1 MNNAFYTTAAVPAAN
16 ARVGR
21 AVQKFVSYLLIALM
35 ALSGSF
41 SIPIASPYTTVN
53 VTQTIGGTI
62 SADVETA
69 EPGDTVTGTISA
81 ENGYDIATVRVE
93 TGSGYFLADI
103 NESGTA
109 FSFKMPA
116 DAKGVN
122 IAAHYMSTTVWDGS
136 VDVSWYDPSASEY
149 SIGTPAELA
158 GLAALVN
165 GRVDA
170 DTPSYMIK
178 GNASYIKSKANANV
192 MLVGAGGG
200 NVSDTVYTSD
210 VDFAYKTVRLTAD
223 LDMGGVYTGGKWSGP
238 NYTPVGGKFSMD
250 TDMVNGDSYVIDT
263 RFNGVFDGQGH
274 TVNNIYC
281 QRYSDKGFPY
291 SMAVGLVGFLG
302 GKSDI
307 SGGTSDF
314 KDGWQ
319 PAVRNVVVGEGYIRG
334 RRMVGGVVGRVGAT
348 NNGIIIENC
357 ANRASVSNTDA
368 KGVGGILGS
377 ASGKGVIRNCY
388 NTGTISTTYSCP
400 AGGIV
405 GANSGVDVYNCY
417 NVGKIDSN
425 GAHKGRGIGGHDSGS
440 YTVNN
445 CYTLPDCDDDADS
458 KGYYKGSSRKIE
470 VNVAQ
475 VSAAQLKSSSILAS
489 LNANGN
495 IFTTEGGKNSGYP
508 ILYFEAAGYSA
519 GAGNFKITVTQ
530 SSGGTISADCDG
542 TASPGKVINLKA
554 VPDAGYKLEC
564 FTVNGTKINGSFF
577 TASGDANVAGVFKQ
591 IKTVKLSVPSNND
604 YSLVVTA
611 TGYIVENGV
620 MKNVK
625 NHPVYNG
632 ASIMEDTVLFARA
645 AVYSDAT
652 PSDKSKEYTGTFT
665 YAASNTTTLSLGK
678 FKVDGSGDISLTV
691 TPQVRETSWISA
703 GNTKWYEAK
712 KVKYTINT
720 YQELAGLASLVN
732 EQKLSFEGKT
742 IELGSDISLAE
753 GDRVWTPIGSSASS
767 PFKGT
772 FDGKG
777 HVIGA
782 LRSDSG
788 TKSYSGLFGFCSGAT
803 IKNLTVRGTSSSS
816 AGMSYAG
823 GIASYAQGGSFENC
837 VNRVAVT
844 AAGDYAGGIVS
855 YTVGGVKITG
865 CHNYAEITGKTG
877 VGGIAGVC
885 ESAEDKIENCV
896 NIGAV
901 SSKGTGLS
909 GTGGIVG
916 KLTGTAAGCINAGAV
931 SGSDRYVGG
940 IAGYTNGRKTSA
952 IENCQNAGQIT
963 SVSSAEQSGLGGVV
977 GFAQFGTYNNCSNTG
992 KVTAGAGYK
1001 SGNTGGI
1008 IGRTGNEPALSA
1020 ASDCVYETS
1029 SASSAAAGGSYEGIA
1044 AQTGVPAAA
1053 YTEIADPGDP
1063 AAGAGTSGSAG
1074 AARVSEICGGITLA
1088 SGSYYLMNHAAG
1100 QLDIAP
1106 GANVT
1111 LIGTDRMLGALTVKV
1126 GDGASLTLRDVK
1138 YTGDDILLQ
1147 FSGRGNLVLAGNSSI
1162 IGLSDEG
1169 ENKVPTVYA
1178 AGDLAISGTGALYLE
1193 SGRGNAAMKIASG
1206 KTLTVNSGLLSIY
1219 KAGLLGSEGGA
1230 LFANGATVNIRGG
1243 SVEGRTDSDN
1253 VSVISATSVNISG
1266 GSVNL
1271 RAEKSPK
1278 AIDASKVNVTGG
1290 TLRARGNS
1298 GNSASVKKAYYSAQ
1312 SIPNLVGNAK
1322 FYSET
1327 GAYKTVKATTQKITV
1342 DGVAVD
1348 MEVYN
1353 IDGNNYFKLRD
1364 MAALMAGT
1372 KSEFSVDF
1380 NGDMK
1385 SMYTI
1390 KGEKYKSAGGEL
1402 LTGTDKSSKCS
1413 PSSWVLFV
1421 NGNLVSCKVYNIGGN
1436 NFFKLRDMSSAF
1448 GFTADYNANTRTVI
1462 IKS

>member
-1 MNNAFYTTAAVPAAN
+1 MNNSFNTAAVPA
-16 ARVGR
+16 GR
-21 AVQKFVSYLLIALM
+21 ARTSRALQKFIAYLLIALM
-35 ALSGSF
+35 ALSGTY
-41 SIPIASPYTTVN
+41 SIPIGMPYTALN
-53 VTQTIGGTI
+53 VVQTTGGTI
-62 SADVETA
+62 SVDAKTAD
-69 EPGDTVTGTISA
+69 PGETVTGTISA
-81 ENGYDIATVRVE
+81 ENGYDIATVRIE
-93 TGSGYFLADI
+93 TGSSYFFADI
-103 NESGTA
+103 NASETG

-116 DAKGVN
+116 NAKGVN
-122 IAAHYMSTTVWDGS
+122 IVAHYMSTSVWDGS
-136 VDVSWYDPSASEY
+136 VDVSWYDPAASSY
-149 SIGTPAELA
+149 NISQPAELA
-158 GLAALVN
+158 GLAALIN

-210 VDFAYKTVRLTAD
+210 IDFAYKTVYLTAD
-223 LDMGGVYTGGKWSGP
+223 LDMGGVYSGGKWSGP

-274 TVNNIYC
+274 TVKNIYC

-302 GKSDI
+302 GKSDV
-307 SGGTSDF
+307 SGGTDTF
-314 KDGWQ
+314 ENGWQ
-319 PAVRNVVVGEGYIRG
+319 PAVRNVIVGEGYIRG
-334 RRMVGGVVGRVGAT
+334 RRMVGGVVGRVGET
-348 NNGIIIENC
+348 NNGVIIENC
-357 ANRASVSNTDA
+357 ANHAAISNTDA
-368 KGVGGILGS
+368 KGVGGILGTS
-377 ASGKGVIRNCY
+377 YGKGVVRNCY
-388 NTGTISTTYSCP
+388 NTGSVSTTYSCP

-405 GANSGVDVYNCY
+405 GANGGVDIYNCY
-417 NVGKIDSN
+417 NIGKIDSN
-425 GAHKGRGIGGHDSGS
+425 GAVKGRGIGGHDSGS
-440 YTVNN
+440 YTVDN
-445 CYTLPDCDDDADS
+445 CYTLPDCDDDKDS
-458 KGYYKGSSRKIE
+458 KGYYKSSTQKIS
-470 VNVAQ
+470 VNVTQ
-475 VSAAQLKSSSILAS
+475 VSAAQLKSSAILSA

-495 IFTTEGGKNSGYP
+495 IFVIESSKNNGYP
-508 ILYFEAAGYSA
+508 ILYFEASGYNSAAGS
-519 GAGNFKITVTQ
+519 FSVSVTQ
-530 SSGGTISADCDG
+530 SSGGTISADGNG
-542 TASPGKVINLKA
+542 TAAPGQVINLTAK
-554 VPDAGYKLEC
+554 PDAGYKLDY
-564 FTVNGTKINGSFF
+564 FTVNGNKINSSFF
-577 TASGDANVAGVFKQ
+577 TASSDVVVSGVFKQ
-591 IKTVKLSVPSNND
+591 IKTVKLSLPSSND

-611 TGYIVENGV
+611 TGYIVDNGV

-625 NHPVYNG
+625 NQPVYSG
-632 ASIMEDTVLFARA
+632 ASVMEDTVLFARA
-645 AVYSDAT
+645 AIYSDAA
-652 PSDKSKEYTGTFT
+652 PADKTKEYTGIFT
-665 YAASNTTTLSLGK
+665 YAASNTTTMSLGK
-678 FKVDGSGDISLTV
+678 FKVTGSGDIALTV
-691 TPQVRETSWISA
+691 TPQVQETSWISA
-703 GNTKWYEAK
+703 GDTKWYEAK
-712 KVKYTINT
+712 KIKYTINT

-732 EQKLSFEGKT
+732 EEKLSFEGKT

-753 GDRVWTPIGSSASS
+753 GDRIWTPIGSSASS

-782 LRSDSG
+782 LRADSG
-788 TKSYSGLFGFCSGAT
+788 SKSYSGLFGFCNGAT

-823 GIASYAQGGSFENC
+823 GIAAYAQGGSFENC

-855 YTVGGVKITG
+855 YTVGGVKIAN
-865 CHNYAEITGKTG
+865 CHNYGAITGNTG

-901 SSKGTGLS
+901 SSKGSGLS
-909 GTGGIVG
+909 GTGGVVG
-916 KLTGTAAGCINAGAV
+916 KLTGTASGCINAGTV

-940 IAGYTNGRKTSA
+940 IAGYTNGRKTST
-952 IENCQNAGQIT
+952 IENCQNAGQVT
-963 SVSSAEQSGLGGVV
+963 SVSSTDQSGLGGVV
-977 GFAQFGTYNNCSNTG
+977 GYAQFGTYNNCSNIG
-992 KVTAGAGYK
+992 KITAGSGYK
-1001 SGNTGGI
+1001 SNNIGGI
-1008 IGRTGNEPALSA
+1008 IGRAGNEPALSA
-1020 ASDCVYETS
+1020 ASGCVYETS
-1029 SASSAAAGGSYEGIA
+1029 SANAAAAGGSYEGITS
-1044 AQTGVPAAA
+1044 QTGVQAAA

-1063 AAGAGTSGSAG
+1063 AASSGASGGTGT
-1074 AARVSEICGGITLA
+1074 ARVNEICGGITLS

-1111 LIGTDRMLGALTVKV
+1111 LIGTDRTLGALTIKV
-1126 GDGASLTLRDVK
+1126 GDGATITLRDVK
-1138 YTGDDILLQ
+1138 YSGDDILLE
-1147 FSGRGNLVLAGNSSI
+1147 FKGNGNLTLAGNNSLTGI
-1162 IGLSDEG
+1162 CDESG
-1169 ENKVPTVYA
+1169 NNIPTVYA
-1178 AGDLAISGTGALYLE
+1178 AGNLTINGTGSLYVE
-1193 SGRGNAAMKIASG
+1193 ATRGNSAVKIAAG
-1206 KTLTVNSGLLSIY
+1206 RTFTMNSGLLTMY
-1219 KAGLLGSEGGA
+1219 KAHLLGEAGGA
-1230 LFANGATVNIRGG
+1230 LFANGSTVNIRGG
-1243 SVEGRTDSDN
+1243 SIEGRTDSDN
-1253 VSVISATSVNISG
+1253 VSVIAASTVNISG
-1266 GSVNL
+1266 GAVNL

-1298 GNSASVKKAYYSAQ
+1298 GNSAAVQRAYYSAQ
-1312 SIPNLVGNAK
+1312 SIPNLTGNAK

-1342 DGVAVD
+1342 DGAAVD

-1380 NGDMK
+1380 SGDMK

-1390 KGEKYKSAGGEL
+1390 KGEKYKSTGGEL

-1421 NGNLVSCKVYNIGGN
+1421 NGNLVNCKVYNIGGN

-1448 GFTADYNANTRTVI
+1448 GFSADYNANTRTVI